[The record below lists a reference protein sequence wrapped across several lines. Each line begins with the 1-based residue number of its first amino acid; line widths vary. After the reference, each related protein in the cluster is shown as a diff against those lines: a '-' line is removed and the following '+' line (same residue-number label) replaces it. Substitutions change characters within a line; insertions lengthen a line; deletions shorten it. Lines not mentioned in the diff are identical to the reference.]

1 MIKILIADDH
11 PIVAKGLK
19 SLLDEQ
25 EDMQVLAIANNGK
38 QALEKLAEA
47 PADVAL
53 LDLNMPEM
61 NGIDT
66 CKAIKE
72 AHPDTQ
78 VVVLT
83 SHHQDA
89 MVYPAIKAG
98 ALSYILKSSSYDAV
112 IEAVRAAAE
121 GEARLHPLVAK
132 KLMDDVAGKRARFD
146 VLTARELEVLGEI
159 AKGRDNR
166 SIAENLQLSE
176 QTVKVHVRNVLAK
189 LYVED
194 RTQAA
199 IYALKEGLVP
209 LDD

>member
-25 EDMQVLAIANNGK
+25 EDMQVLAIVNNGK
-38 QALEKLAEA
+38 QALEKLAET

-72 AHPDTQ
+72 THPDTQ

-98 ALSYILKSSSYDAV
+98 ALSYLLKSSSYDAV

>member
-38 QALEKLAEA
+38 QALEKLAET

-98 ALSYILKSSSYDAV
+98 ALSYLLKSSSYDAV

>member
-1 MIKILIADDH
+1 MITILITDDH
-11 PIVAKGLK
+11 PIVAQGLK

-25 EDMQVLAIANNGK
+25 EDMQVLGIAHDGK
-38 QALEKLAEA
+38 SALEQLAQQ
-47 PADVAL
+47 PVDVAL

-61 NGIDT
+61 NGIET
-66 CKAIKE
+66 CKAIKKE
-72 AHPDTQ
+72 HPDTQ

-98 ALSYILKSSSYDAV
+98 ALSYLLKSSSYDAV
-112 IEAVRAAAE
+112 IEAVRAAAKD
-121 GEARLHPLVAK
+121 EARLHPLVAK

-146 VLTARELEVLGEI
+146 ILTARELEVLSEI

-166 SIAENLQLSE
+166 SIAKDLQLSE

-199 IYALKEGLVP
+199 VYALKEGLVP